1 MGTGGPAGTT
11 GTTDKASL
19 VSSLQTRLQ
28 KMVLSWDYL
37 RLLSEIKVNLKKRKK
52 EVADALWSVPLTFSD
67 INEYLAVFEP
77 LLFEEV
83 KAQICRGEEEGGSL
97 DWEMAAVIKC
107 EKAHDF
113 YFAQV
118 AVQAHMVEQL
128 TDNDIILLS
137 KEKFQEGS
145 DIPKAYAFASLEGRE
160 GKQTLKLRLFLDGE
174 FSGLNEKTLARSARL
189 SKMRMAMQV
198 ANSAWWMIKLSNLS
212 TIVREYTALQSIG
225 QLPFADVILSG
236 QLKAALND
244 SSDASS
250 YVVPSKLM
258 EFLEENHNESQL
270 QAIKAALTR
279 SPVVLIQGPPGTGKT
294 QTILGLLSVVLH
306 ATPARLP
313 SKGGE
318 WHLHAKEDLP
328 FEKKLTHWLKASPWL
343 GITGN
348 PRDLAMPSDGD
359 DGFFPT
365 ANNEFRP
372 ELVSAKRKHRVHVL
386 VCAPSNSALDEIVLR
401 LMNSGLRDES
411 GQAFIPSIVRIGVNP
426 HHSIQSV
433 SMDYLVEQRLSSMD
447 RGVASTGP
455 RAGSAGMERERMRL
469 AIMSEAAIVCSTL
482 SFSGSGVFHR
492 MNRGFDVVVI
502 DEAAQ
507 AVEPSTLVPLAHG
520 CKQVF
525 LVGDPLQLPATV
537 LSTVAIQHGY
547 SMSLFKRFQQ
557 AGYPV
562 QMLKT
567 QYRMHPQ
574 IREFPSTEFYGE
586 ALEDGRDV
594 ELQTKRPW
602 HVHRCFGPFSFFDID
617 GQETQPVGSGSWVNN
632 EEVEFVLVLYRHLVA
647 RFPQLKGGLHVAVIS
662 PYKQQVKLFRER
674 FRDVL
679 GVDGARL
686 VDINTVDGFQGREK
700 DVAIFSCVRA
710 NNGKGIG
717 FVSDFRRMNVGLTRA
732 RSSMLVV
739 GSASTLMQDK
749 HWGNLVTSAQGRR
762 RLFKVSKPYHNLFM
776 DESFASMKKVDIEEE
791 EEQKT
796 NVLEGKATTTQEV
809 LDFAMDESAEFR
821 EEELVE
827 AAENF
832 GEVDED
838 VEE

>member
-1 MGTGGPAGTT
+1 MVAMVGTGVSAGSVTS
-11 GTTDKASL
+11 TDKTAL
-19 VSSLQTRLQ
+19 VSNLQNRLQ

-37 RLLSEIKVNLKKRKK
+37 RLLSEIKVTSKKRKK
-52 EVADALWSVPLTFSD
+52 DSANSLREVPVTFSD
-67 INEYLAVFEP
+67 VNEYLSVFEP

-83 KAQICRGEEEGGSL
+83 KAQICRGEEEGGSF
-97 DWEMAAVIKC
+97 DWEMIAVIKC

-113 YFAQV
+113 YFAQA
-118 AVQAHMVEQL
+118 AVQACMVEQL
-128 TDNDIILLS
+128 SDNDIIFLS

-145 DIPKAYAFASLEGRE
+145 AIPSAYAFASVEGRE

-174 FSGLNEKTLARSARL
+174 FSGLDVKTLSRSARL
-189 SKMRMAMQV
+189 SKMAKAVQV
-198 ANSAWWMIKLSNLS
+198 ANSAWWMMKVSNLS
-212 TIVREYTALQSIG
+212 TIVREYTALQSMC

-236 QLKAALND
+236 QSKVTLND
-244 SSDASS
+244 SSDSI
-250 YVVPSKLM
+250 VPPKLL
-258 EFLEENHNESQL
+258 EFLEENHNDSQI
-270 QAIKAALTR
+270 QAIKAGLTC
-279 SPVVLIQGPPGTGKT
+279 SPIVLIQGPPGTGKT

-306 ATPARLP
+306 SSPARVP
-313 SKGGE
+313 SKSGE
-318 WHLHAKEDLP
+318 QQLHVREDLS
-328 FEKKLTHWLKASPWL
+328 KDKRLTHWLKASPWL
-343 GITGN
+343 GKTGN
-348 PRDLAMPSDGD
+348 PRDLTIPSNGD
-359 DGFFPT
+359 EGFFPT
-365 ANNEFRP
+365 TNNDFRP

-401 LMNSGLRDES
+401 LMNSGLRDEM
-411 GQAFIPSIVRIGVNP
+411 GQSFIPSVVRIGVNP
-426 HHSIQSV
+426 HHSVQSV

-455 RAGSAGMERERMRL
+455 RAGNAGMERERMRL
-469 AIMSEAAIVCSTL
+469 AILSEAAIVCSTL

-520 CKQVF
+520 CKQ
-525 LVGDPLQLPATV
+525 VGDPLQLPATV

-574 IREFPSTEFYGE
+574 IREFPSEEFYGE
-586 ALEDGRDV
+586 ALEDGSNV
-594 ELQTKRPW
+594 ENQTKRPW
-602 HVHRCFGPFSFFDID
+602 HIHRCFGPFSFFDID
-617 GQETQPVGSGSWVNN
+617 GEETQPAGSGSWINN

-647 RFPQLKGGLHVAVIS
+647 RFPQLKGGPDVAVIS
-662 PYKQQVKLFRER
+662 PYKQQVKLFRQR

-679 GVDGARL
+679 GAEGAHV

-749 HWGNLVTSAQGRR
+749 HWGNLVTSAQCRK
-762 RLFKVSKPYHNLFM
+762 RLFKVRRH
-776 DESFASMKKVDIEEE
+776 VI
-791 EEQKT
+791 
-796 NVLEGKATTTQEV
+796 
-809 LDFAMDESAEFR
+809 
-821 EEELVE
+821 
-827 AAENF
+827 
-832 GEVDED
+832 
-838 VEE
+838 